1 MKKILVVTGTRPEI
15 IKLSPIIKK
24 IKKDLIFVHTGQHYD
39 YNMSLQF
46 IEELKLPS
54 PDFKLKLSKR
64 EPALQISQIIKK
76 INDII
81 NKTNPAILC
90 IQGDTNTVL
99 ASSIAALK
107 NKIPIA
113 HVESGLRS
121 NDWRMPE
128 EHNRIMVDHI
138 SDLLFA
144 PTTTAKK
151 SLTNENVH
159 GKIFVTGNTVIDAI
173 ENYLP
178 SSLKKSK
185 IKTPSEFILTTLHR
199 AENVDNPK
207 ILSNL
212 CNAIIESP
220 IPIIF
225 PIHPRTKSNL
235 KKLNLY
241 NSLKTSKNVILIS
254 PVGYFDFLYLM
265 KSCKFIITDSGGIQ
279 EEATAPSIKKFVL
292 VVRKTTDRPEAVK
305 SNFAKVIGTNKENI
319 IKEIHKLSNSIPKVS
334 KNSPYGNGHS
344 SDQILSLIYQYMN
357 KHQIIH

>member
-1 MKKILVVTGTRPEI
+1 MKKILLVTGTRPEI
-15 IKLSPIIKK
+15 IKLSSIIKK
-24 IKKDLIFVHTGQHYD
+24 IKNDMIFVHTGQHYD

-64 EPALQISQIIKK
+64 EPILQIIKK
-76 INDII
+76 INNII
-81 NKTNPAILC
+81 KKTNPSILC
-90 IQGDTNTVL
+90 VQGDTNTVL
-99 ASSIAALK
+99 GSSIAALK

-121 NDWRMPE
+121 NDWRMQE
-128 EHNRIMVDHI
+128 EHNRIIVDHI

-151 SLTNENVH
+151 SLIHENVH

-173 ENYLP
+173 ENYFP

-199 AENVDNPK
+199 AENVDNAK
-207 ILSNL
+207 TLTNL
-212 CNAIIESP
+212 CDAIIKSP

-241 NSLKTSKNVILIS
+241 NSLKRCKNIILMS

-279 EEATAPSIKKFVL
+279 EEATSPSIKKFVL

-319 IKEIHKLSNSIPKVS
+319 IREIHKANNSKQKLS

-344 SDQILSLIYQYMN
+344 SDQISSLIYQYVN
-357 KHQIIH
+357 KNKIL

>member
-1 MKKILVVTGTRPEI
+1 MKKILLVTGTRPEI
-15 IKLSPIIKK
+15 IKLAPIIKK
-24 IKKDLIFVHTGQHYD
+24 IKNDMIFVHTGQHYD

-46 IEELKLPS
+46 IEELELPS
-54 PDFKLKLSKR
+54 PDFKFKLTKR
-64 EPALQISQIIKK
+64 EPTLQISQIIKK
-76 INDII
+76 INDVIKKI
-81 NKTNPAILC
+81 NPAILC
-90 IQGDTNTVL
+90 VQGDTNTVL
-99 ASSIAALK
+99 GSSLAALK

-121 NDWRMPE
+121 HDWRMQE

-144 PTTTAKK
+144 ATANAKK
-151 SLTNENVH
+151 SLINENVH

-178 SSLKKSK
+178 TSLKKSK
-185 IKTPSEFILTTLHR
+185 IETPSEFILTTLHR
-199 AENVDNPK
+199 AENIDNAK
-207 ILSNL
+207 TLSNL
-212 CNAIIESP
+212 CNAIIKSP

-241 NSLKTSKNVILIS
+241 DLLKKSKNVTLIS

-279 EEATAPSIKKFVL
+279 EEVTSPSIKKFAL
-292 VVRKTTDRPEAVK
+292 VVRKTTDRPESVK
-305 SNFAKVIGTNKENI
+305 SKFAKVIGTNKENI
-319 IKEIHKLSNSIPKVS
+319 ISEIHKTNNSKLKLPR
-334 KNSPYGNGHS
+334 NSPYGDGHS
-344 SDQILSLIYQYMN
+344 SDQILSLIYQYLN
-357 KHQIIH
+357 

>member
-1 MKKILVVTGTRPEI
+1 MKKILLVTGTRPEI
-15 IKLSPIIKK
+15 IKLSPIISK
-24 IKKDLIFVHTGQHYD
+24 IKNDIIFVHTSQHYD

-46 IEELKLPS
+46 IEEMNLPH
-54 PDFKLKLSKR
+54 PDFKLKLTKR
-64 EPALQISQIIKK
+64 DPTLQTSQIIKK

-81 NKTNPAILC
+81 KKSKPEILC
-90 IQGDTNTVL
+90 VQGDTNTVL

-144 PTTTAKK
+144 PTSIAKK
-151 SLTNENVH
+151 SLIRENIH

-178 SSLKKSK
+178 YSIKKSK
-185 IKTPSEFILTTLHR
+185 IKTPSEFVLTTLHR
-199 AENVDNPK
+199 SENVDDPK
-207 ILSNL
+207 TLTNL

-220 IPIIF
+220 LPIIF

-241 NSLKTSKNVILIS
+241 DSLKKNKTVILMP

-265 KSCKFIITDSGGIQ
+265 KSCKFIMTDSGGIQ
-279 EEATAPSIKKFVL
+279 EEATAPSIRKFVL

-305 SNFAKVIGTNKENI
+305 SNFAKVIGTNQKTIVSE
-319 IKEIHKLSNSIPKVS
+319 IKKICDSTPKIL
-334 KNSPYGNGHS
+334 KKSPYGKGNS
-344 SDQILSLIYQYMN
+344 SQIILSLIHQYLN
-357 KHQIIH
+357 DR